1 MTGSESTAVGEGR
14 IAWVTGAGRGIGRAV
29 AEALAQR
36 GLRVVLSA
44 RSKAQIEEVAA
55 SINDAGGKAL
65 AIPADVTKQE
75 ELTALVA
82 KVRAAWGAIDILVNN
97 AGVWR
102 FTEVTKTTLEEWQE
116 QIAVNLTG
124 AFLCTKA
131 VLEDM
136 LRRGSGHIINIIS
149 VAGKRP
155 YARCAAYCAAKYG
168 LLGFTEVLRMEVRK
182 KGIRVT
188 AIFPG
193 ATDTPGWEADA
204 ERRTQM
210 MRPQSVAQAVVAAC
224 LAPPDVMPEEIV
236 LRPVPG
242 DL

>member
-1 MTGSESTAVGEGR
+1 
-14 IAWVTGAGRGIGRAV
+14 V

-44 RSKAQIEEVAA
+44 RTAAQIEAVAA
-55 SINDAGGKAL
+55 AINGAGGKAL
-65 AIPADVTKQE
+65 SIAADVTKPD

-82 KVRAAWGAIDILVNN
+82 QVREVWGEIDILVNN

-102 FTEVTKTTLEEWQE
+102 FTEVAKTSLEEWQE

-131 VLEDM
+131 VLEGM

-182 KGIRVT
+182 QGIRVT
-188 AIFPG
+188 AVFPG
-193 ATDTPGWEADA
+193 ATDTPGWGAED
-204 ERRTQM
+204 ERRALM
-210 MRPQSVAQAVVAAC
+210 MRPQSVAQVVVAAC
-224 LAPPDVMPEEIV
+224 FAPPDVMPEETV